1 MSQVQVADPNSES
14 RKTDL
19 NKIQWLYN
27 KHGERM
33 VDCQDQKLYLAECES
48 VKSQKEQSV
57 LPFTH
62 DFFYS
67 FMVRKTGI

>member
-48 VKSQKEQSV
+48 VERSNLFYLS
-57 LPFTH
+57 PMI
-62 DFFYS
+62 FFYS
-67 FMVRKTGI
+67 FMVREMGI